1 MATSPTVVYGPPR
14 GSAWWLIRLILLI
27 LAILCF
33 AVAAFHGS
41 FPSFDLIALGLALGF
56 ASFLPIY

>member
-1 MATSPTVVYGPPR
+1 MATDPHVYVAPR
-14 GSAWWLIRLILLI
+14 GSAWWIIRLILLI
-27 LAILCF
+27 LAVLCF
-33 AVAAFHGS
+33 LAAAFHAS